1 MLAKETLEKYADL
14 VLQTG
19 VNLQEHQP
27 LVINAPIEGAYFV
40 RIMAKRAYELGAKEV
55 HINWEDDELT
65 YLKYMHAA
73 EEVFQTFPKWRVKLQ
88 ESYAE
93 QGAAFVSIHATDP
106 DLLQEA
112 NPTRIAKA
120 NKSSGIAL
128 RYFREYIMNDKVCW
142 TVISIPTAGW
152 AQKVFPDLAEDEAI
166 ALLWDEIIKM
176 VRVDQA
182 DPIAA
187 WQAHNE
193 RLKKVNDYLNEKQY
207 DKIILQ
213 AEGTDLEVGLPEAHI
228 WAGGAAESE
237 KGIVFNPNMP
247 TEEVFTAPHKYEVN
261 GTVRSTKPLN
271 YGGNVIDNFELTFKN
286 GEVVDYKAEEGEAVL
301 QSLLE
306 TDDGAKRLGELALVP
321 HESPVSQSGHIFFN
335 TLFDENASVHIAL
348 GKAYPTN
355 VEGGPDLDEDGLDQR
370 GVNDS
375 MVHVDFMIGSEVM
388 DIDGVLLDGTREA
401 IFRNGTWAI
410 TF

>member
-1 MLAKETLEKYADL
+1 METLEKYADL

-19 VNLQEHQP
+19 VNIQEHQP

-40 RIMAKRAYELGAKEV
+40 RVMAKRAYELGAKEV

-73 EEVFQTFPKWRVKLQ
+73 DEVFQTFPSWRVKLQ
-88 ESYAE
+88 ETYAE

-106 DLLQEA
+106 DLLKDA
-112 NPTRIAKA
+112 NPARIAEA
-120 NKSSGIAL
+120 NKSAGIAL
-128 RYFREYIMNDKVCW
+128 RHFREYIMNDKVCW
-142 TVISIPTAGW
+142 TVISIPTEGW
-152 AQKVFPDLAEDEAI
+152 AQKVFPKASKEA
-166 ALLWDEIIKM
+166 AVSLLWDEIIKM

-187 WQAHNE
+187 WQTHNE
-193 RLKKVNDYLNEKQY
+193 TLKKVNDYLNEKQY
-207 DKIILQ
+207 AKIILK

-237 KGIVFNPNMP
+237 EGTVFNPNMP

-286 GEVVDYKAEEGEAVL
+286 GEVVEYKAEQGEAVL
-301 QSLLE
+301 KNLLE
-306 TDDGAKRLGELALVP
+306 SDDGAKRLGELALVP
-321 HESPVSQSGHIFFN
+321 HESPVSQAGHIFFN

-355 VEGGPDLDEDGLDQR
+355 VDGGSSLDENGLDAR

-388 DIDGVLLDGTREA
+388 DIDGILPDGRTEP